1 MGSESHAASATRQSS
16 QNADPDADYHV
27 HFWSQLLLGLDD
39 LAQPGLERLRP
50 RVSTHRTLNDH
61 TRTNHQ

>member
-1 MGSESHAASATRQSS
+1 MGSEPHAASSTRKGS
-16 QNADPDADYHV
+16 QNDDLDADYHI

-50 RVSTHRTLNDH
+50 RVSLHKTLSDH
-61 TRTNHQ
+61 THTDH